1 MRAASLTQEVAK
13 SMTNSERS
21 SMEQAL
27 VSVIIPV
34 FNGEKYI
41 RCAIDSVL
49 EQDYKPIEIIVI
61 DDGSSDATLEILRDL
76 GNEISIYQQ
85 PNKGS
90 AAARNLGIRMAKGSY
105 VAFLDADDYW
115 FPGKISAQME
125 ALLATGCKMAFSR
138 FLFWN
143 VSDDDAWPDPASLL
157 VQDPAGPEG
166 NSLVE
171 PRWVYADLLLD
182 CLVWTSTVL
191 VHKDELIRIGGFNE
205 DLRKG
210 QDYDLW
216 LRLSRTVQ
224 MAYLGQVTALY
235 RIHVESITHAPNIRC
250 YEYEIVSGAVSNW
263 GVVGPDGRSPGKKV
277 VVQRIRRAAYNFSYA
292 HWKCGDIRIGLQ
304 FLKRLRIEYGLGRE
318 GIILYVRML
327 MASCC
332 PQKNG

>member
-1 MRAASLTQEVAK
+1 MANPELFGMDQP
-13 SMTNSERS
+13 
-21 SMEQAL
+21 L

-49 EQDYKPIEIIVI
+49 EQDYQPIEIIVI
-61 DDGSSDATLEILRDL
+61 DDGSSDATLDILHDL

-90 AAARNLGIRMAKGSY
+90 ASARNLGIRMAEGSY
-105 VAFLDADDYW
+105 IAFLDADDYW
-115 FPGKISAQME
+115 FPEKISAQMK
-125 ALLATGCKMAFSR
+125 ALQATGCTMAFSR

-143 VSDDDAWPDPASLL
+143 VSDDNAWPDPASLL
-157 VQDPAGPEG
+157 VQDPAQPEE

-191 VHKDELIRIGGFNE
+191 VHKDELIRVGGFNE

-224 MAYLGQVTALY
+224 MAYLGQTTALY
-235 RIHVESITHAPNIRC
+235 RIHGESITHAPNIRC

-263 GVVGPDGRSPGKKV
+263 GIIGPDGRSPGKSV
-277 VVQRIRRAAYNFSYA
+277 VVQRIRRAAYNFSYG
-292 HWKCGDIRIGLQ
+292 HWKWGDIEIGLQ
-304 FLKRLRIEYGLGRE
+304 FLRRLRMEYGLGLE
-318 GIILYVRML
+318 GVVLYARML

-332 PQKNG
+332 QRKNG

>member
-1 MRAASLTQEVAK
+1 MANPELFGMDQP
-13 SMTNSERS
+13 
-21 SMEQAL
+21 L

-49 EQDYKPIEIIVI
+49 EQDYQPIEIIVI
-61 DDGSSDATLEILRDL
+61 DDGSSDATLGILHDL
-76 GNEISIYQQ
+76 GNEINLFQQ

-105 VAFLDADDYW
+105 IAFLDADDYW
-115 FPGKISAQME
+115 FPGKIRAQMK
-125 ALLATGCKMAFSR
+125 ALQATGCKMAFSR

-143 VSDDDAWPDPASLL
+143 VSDDNAWPDPASLF
-157 VQDPAGPEG
+157 VKDPARPEE

-171 PRWVYADLLLD
+171 PRWVYSDLLLD

-191 VHKDELIRIGGFNE
+191 VHKDELSRVGGFNE

-235 RIHVESITHAPNIRC
+235 RIHVESITHAPNTRC
-250 YEYEIVSGAVSNW
+250 YEYEIVSGAVRNW
-263 GVVGPDGRSPGKKV
+263 GIIGPDGRSPGKRV
-277 VVQRIRRAAYNFSYA
+277 VVQRIRQAAYNFSYG
-292 HWKCGDIRIGLQ
+292 HWKWGDIEIGLQ
-304 FLKRLRIEYGLGRE
+304 FLRRLRIEYGLGLK
-318 GIILYVRML
+318 GVVLYARML

-332 PQKNG
+332 QQNNG

>member
-1 MRAASLTQEVAK
+1 
-13 SMTNSERS
+13 MTNPELF
-21 SMEQAL
+21 SMDQAL

-49 EQDYKPIEIIVI
+49 EQDYQPIEIIVI
-61 DDGSSDATLEILRDL
+61 DDGSSDATLDILRDL

-105 VAFLDADDYW
+105 IAFLDADDYW
-115 FPGKISAQME
+115 FPGKIRAQMK
-125 ALLATGCKMAFSR
+125 ALQATGCKMAFSR

-157 VQDPAGPEG
+157 VQNPAGPEE

-182 CLVWTSTVL
+182 CVVWTSTVL
-191 VHKDELIRIGGFNE
+191 IYKEELNRIGGFNE

-210 QDYDLW
+210 QDYELW
-216 LRLSRTVQ
+216 LRLSKSVQ
-224 MAYLGQVTALY
+224 MAFLAQVTALY
-235 RIHVESITHAPNIRC
+235 RIHHESITHAPSTRC
-250 YEYEIVSGAVSNW
+250 YEYEIISKAVRNW
-263 GVVGPDGRSPGKKV
+263 GIIGPDGRSPGKKAV
-277 VVQRIRRAAYNFSYA
+277 IQRIRRAAYNFSSS
-292 HWKCGDIRIGLQ
+292 HWKWGDTATGMK
-304 FLKRLRIEYGLGRE
+304 FLRLLRREYGLGF
-318 GIILYVRML
+318 GGFVLYARML
-327 MASCC
+327 MSYMHL
-332 PQKNG
+332 QRRR